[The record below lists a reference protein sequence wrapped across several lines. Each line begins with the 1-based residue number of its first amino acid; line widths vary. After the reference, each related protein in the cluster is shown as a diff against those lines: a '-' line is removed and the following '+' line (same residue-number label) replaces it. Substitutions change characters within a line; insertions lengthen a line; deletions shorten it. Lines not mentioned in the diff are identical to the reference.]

1 MRKLSMLRLATL
13 LATLFLFSLHLFAQN
28 RVTGTVTDATG
39 KGIPGVTVTVKGTN
53 TATQTNETGSF
64 AINAPTNATLVLSAV
79 GYTVTEV
86 AVGGQS
92 SVSVRMNTQ
101 ESSLNEVVVT
111 GYGTQR
117 RRDLTGS
124 VASVSARN
132 FNKGVVTAPDQLIQG
147 KVAGVQ
153 IVNSSGQPGAAASV
167 RIRGV
172 ASIRAGTQPL
182 YVLDGVQLPGVD
194 ARPGSNLGIGTSP
207 STNPLNFLNP
217 NDIASIEVLKDASA
231 TAIYG
236 SRGANGV
243 VIITTRRGQTGVPT
257 LELSTSGGIST
268 VMKRLEVLDGNE
280 YRAALTKY
288 SLTSGNFQGN
298 EDAFD
303 AITRNAYTQNHNFG
317 ISGGTEG
324 ARYRFSG
331 GYQDIEGVVRSSQMR
346 KFTGNFSGSFTFME
360 NKRLGVDINLLGTGI
375 QENIAP
381 ISEDAGFQ
389 GSVIGQALQWN
400 PTHPLRKANDSIWR
414 DHGLG
419 ATTVNPLA
427 LLEDWNDR
435 AITSTLIGSLSPYF
449 NIVNGLQFRTLIS
462 LNKGFGNRRTMLSS
476 RTNIQGLEGIGAAGI
491 SNNELTTVQFTNTL
505 NYNKQVT
512 SAVYLNAV
520 AGYEYYS
527 TNARNFNVFGRR
539 FPNDVNLN
547 YTNFMQ
553 YTEQSSRAIG
563 SYESPVTE
571 LQSYF
576 IRANANFKDRYAITA
591 TFRADGSTRFG
602 ENNKYG
608 YFPSVGFAWTLSNE
622 DFLQGNATL
631 SNLKL
636 RLGYGAVGNQDF
648 TSGASLNRIVFGQ
661 QSRSQP
667 QFGNPDLK
675 WETSV
680 TTNVGLDF
688 GLLRDRITGTV
699 EYFIRRTED
708 ALYDQEIARP
718 GPPGRTWIN
727 LPGNIENKGVE
738 VSLNGAIARG
748 ANFNWNVGV
757 NGAFIKNKI
766 TGLGQQFFE
775 TGALRGQ
782 GISGATSQRIVE
794 NQPLNVFYLARYIG
808 INKTTGQSDYEG
820 GDPSINKF
828 YVGSPNPTAVV
839 GFSTDLS
846 YKRLSLTVNMN
857 GAFGHYLYNNT
868 ANTVL
873 PIGNIGTRNIAKSLI
888 EGDVIENTAN
898 PVAPS
903 TRYLEKGDYM
913 KLANATLSYRI
924 GNFGVFR
931 NVLVSLTGQNL
942 FVITGFSGFDPEV
955 NTNAAV
961 GGITSFG
968 LEYTPFPSAR
978 TILLGLNFSL

>member
-1 MRKLSMLRLATL
+1 MLRLATL

-28 RVTGTVTDATG
+28 RITGTVTDATG

-64 AINAPTNATLVLSAV
+64 TINAPSNATLVMSAV
-79 GYTVTEV
+79 GYSVTEI
-86 AVGGQS
+86 ALGGQT
-92 SVSVRMNTQ
+92 SVTVRMNTQ
-101 ESSLNEVVVT
+101 ESALNEVVVT

-153 IVNSSGQPGAAASV
+153 IVNSSGQPGAAAAV

-243 VIITTRRGQTGVPT
+243 VIITTRRGQTGQPT
-257 LELSTSGGIST
+257 LELSTSAGIST
-268 VMKRLEVLDGNE
+268 VMKRLEVLDGDE
-280 YRAALTKY
+280 YRAALKQY
-288 SLTSGNFQGN
+288 NLTSGDFGGN

-303 AITRNAYTQNHNFG
+303 AITRTAYTQNHNFG
-317 ISGGTEG
+317 IGGGSEG

-331 GYQDIEGVVRSSQMR
+331 GYQDIQGVVRSSQMR
-346 KFTGNFSGSFTFME
+346 KFTGNFSGNFTFLE
-360 NKRLGVDINLLGTGI
+360 SKRLGLDINLLGTGI

-400 PTHPLRKANDSIWR
+400 PTHPLRRPNDSIWR
-414 DHGLG
+414 NHGLG

-435 AITSTLIGSLSPYF
+435 AITSTLIGSISPYF

-462 LNKGFGNRRTMLSS
+462 LNKGFGNRRTMLSA

-505 NYNKQVT
+505 NFNRQVT

-527 TNARNFNVFGRR
+527 TNARNFGVFGRR
-539 FPNDVNLN
+539 FPSDISLN
-547 YTNFMQ
+547 YTNLIQ
-553 YTEQSSRAIG
+553 YSEQSSRGIG

-576 IRANANFKDRYAITA
+576 IRANANFKDRFAVTA

-648 TSGASLNRIVFGQ
+648 TSGASLNRIVFDQ

-675 WETSV
+675 WETSI
-680 TTNVGLDF
+680 TSNIGLDF
-688 GLLRDRITGTV
+688 GLFRDRLTGTV

-727 LPGNIENKGVE
+727 LPGNIENKGLE
-738 VSLNGAIARG
+738 VSLNGALARG
-748 ANFNWNVGV
+748 ANFNWNVGI
-757 NGAFIKNKI
+757 NGAFIKNRI

-782 GISGATSQRIVE
+782 GISGATSQRIIN
-794 NQPLNVFYLARYIG
+794 NQPLNVYYLARFTG
-808 INKTTGQSDYEG
+808 IDRTTGQSNYEG
-820 GDPSINKF
+820 GDPANNKF
-828 YVGSPNPTAVV
+828 YVGSPNPKAIV
-839 GFSTDLS
+839 GFSTDAT
-846 YKRLSLTVNMN
+846 YKKLSLTVNMN

-873 PIGNIGTRNIAKSLI
+873 PIGNLGTRNIPKSLI
-888 EGDVIENTAN
+888 GTGVLENTAN

-903 TRYLEKGDYM
+903 TRYLEKGDYL
-913 KLANATLSYRI
+913 KLANATLSYRVGNI
-924 GNFGVFR
+924 GAFR
-931 NVLVSLTGQNL
+931 NVLISLTGQNL

-961 GGITSFG
+961 GGIGSFG
-968 LEYTPFPSAR
+968 LEYTPYPTAR

>member
-1 MRKLSMLRLATL
+1 MRKSSMLRLATL
-13 LATLFLFSLHLFAQN
+13 MAMLLLFSLHILAQT
-28 RVTGTVTDATG
+28 RVTGTVTDPAG
-39 KGIPGVTVTVKGTN
+39 KGIAGATVTIKGTS
-53 TATQTNETGSF
+53 TATQTNENGSF
-64 AINAPTNATLVLSAV
+64 TINAPANATLVLSAI
-79 GYTVTEV
+79 GYSVTEV
-86 AVGGQS
+86 AIGGQTNIA
-92 SVSVRMNTQ
+92 VRMNTQ
-101 ESSLNEVVVT
+101 ESALGEVIVT

-124 VASVSARN
+124 IASVSAKN

-257 LELSTSGGIST
+257 LELSTSAGFSS
-268 VMKRLEVLDGNE
+268 VMKRLEVLDGDE
-280 YRAALTKY
+280 YRAALKQY
-288 SLTSGNFQGN
+288 SLTSGDFRGN

-303 AITRNAYTQNHNFG
+303 AITRTAYTQNHNFG
-317 ISGGTEG
+317 ISGGSDG

-331 GYQDIEGVVRSSQMR
+331 GYQDIEGIVRSSQMR
-346 KFTGNFSGSFTFME
+346 KFTGNFSGSFTFLE
-360 NKRLGVDINLLGTGI
+360 SKRLGLDINLLGTGI

-400 PTHPLRKANDSIWR
+400 PTHPLRRPNDSIWR
-414 DHGLG
+414 NHGLG

-435 AITSTLIGSLSPYF
+435 AITSTLIGSVSPYF
-449 NIVNGLQFRTLIS
+449 TITNGLQFRSLIS
-462 LNKGFGNRRTMLSS
+462 LNKGFGNRRTMLSAK
-476 RTNIQGLEGIGAAGI
+476 TNIQGIEGIGAAGI

-505 NYNKQVT
+505 NFNRQVT
-512 SAVYLNAV
+512 SAIYLNAV

-527 TNARNFNVFGRR
+527 TNARNFGAFGRR
-539 FPNDVNLN
+539 FPADINLN
-547 YTNFMQ
+547 YTNLMQ
-553 YTEQSSRAIG
+553 YTEQSSRNIG

-622 DFLQGNATL
+622 DFLQGNAIF

-675 WETSV
+675 WETSI

-688 GLLRDRITGTV
+688 GLFRDRITGTV
-699 EYFIRRTED
+699 EYFIRKTED
-708 ALYDQEIARP
+708 ALYDREVARP

-727 LPGNIENKGVE
+727 LPGSIENKGLE
-738 VSLNGAIARG
+738 VTLNGALARG
-748 ANFNWNVGV
+748 TNFIWNVGV
-757 NGAFIKNKI
+757 NGAFITNKI

-782 GISGATSQRIVE
+782 GISGATSQRIVN
-794 NQPLNVFYLARYIG
+794 NQPLNVFYLARYTG

-828 YVGSPNPTAVV
+828 YVGSPNPKAVV
-839 GFSTDLS
+839 GFSTDAS
-846 YKRLSLTVNMN
+846 YKRVSLTVNMN

-888 EGDVIENTAN
+888 GTGVLENTAN

-913 KLANATLSYRI
+913 KLANATLSYRV
-924 GNFGVFR
+924 GNVGVFR
-931 NVLVSLTGQNL
+931 NVLVSVTGQNL

>member
-1 MRKLSMLRLATL
+1 MAI
-13 LATLFLFSLHLFAQN
+13 LFTFSLQVFAQN
-28 RVTGTVTDATG
+28 RVTGTITDPTG
-39 KGIPGVTVTVKGTN
+39 KGVAGATVVVRGTSN
-53 TATQTNETGSF
+53 ATQTDENGAFS
-64 AINAPTNATLVLSAV
+64 ISAPANATLVLTAIGFAS
-79 GYTVTEV
+79 TEV
-86 AVGGQS
+86 ALNGRTTITASMG
-92 SVSVRMNTQ
+92 TQ
-101 ESSLNEVVVT
+101 EAALSEVVVT

-132 FNKGVVTAPDQLIQG
+132 FNKGVVTSPDQLIQG

-153 IVNSSGQPGAAASV
+153 IVNSSGQPGAAAAV

-182 YVLDGVQLPGVD
+182 YVLDGVQLPGID
-194 ARPGSNLGIGTSP
+194 ARPGSNLGIGSSP

-217 NDIASIEVLKDASA
+217 NDIASMEVLKDASA

-243 VIITTRRGQTGVPT
+243 IIITTRKGQTGVPS
-257 LELSTSGGIST
+257 LELSTSSGFST
-268 VMKRLEVLDGNE
+268 AMKRLEVLDGNE
-280 YRAALTKY
+280 YRAALKQY
-288 SLTSGNFQGN
+288 NQTSGDFGGT

-303 AITRNAYTQNHNFG
+303 AISRTAYTQNHNFG
-317 ISGGTEG
+317 ISGGGEG
-324 ARYRFSG
+324 GRYRFSG
-331 GYQDIEGVVRSSQMR
+331 SYQDIQGIIRSSQMR
-346 KFTGNFSGSFTFME
+346 KFTGYFNGSFTFTE
-360 NKRLGVDINLLGTGI
+360 SKRLGLDINLLATGI
-375 QENIAP
+375 QENLAP

-400 PTHPLRKANDSIWR
+400 PTHPIRRPDGSIWR
-414 DHGLG
+414 NHGLG

-435 AITSTLIGSLSPYF
+435 AITSTVISSVSPYF
-449 NIVNGLQFRTLIS
+449 NILNGLQFRSLIS
-462 LNKGFGNRRTMLSS
+462 LNKGFGNRRTMLSA
-476 RTNIQGLEGIGAAGI
+476 RTNIQGQEGRGAAGI
-491 SNNELTTVQFTNTL
+491 SNLELTTIQFTNTL
-505 NYNKQVT
+505 NFNRQIT
-512 SAVYLNAV
+512 PAVYLNAV

-527 TNARNFNVFGRR
+527 TNGRGFGSFGQD
-539 FPNDVNLN
+539 FPTDVDLN
-547 YTNFMQ
+547 YTNLMQ
-553 YTEQSSRAIG
+553 YSTQSSRAIF
-563 SYESPVTE
+563 SAESPVTE

-576 IRANANFKDRYAITA
+576 VRGNANFRDKYAITA

-608 YFPSVGFAWTLSNE
+608 YFPSVGFAWTVSNE
-622 DFLQGNATL
+622 DFLKANNTF
-631 SNLKL
+631 SYLKL
-636 RLGYGAVGNQDF
+636 RLGYGMVGNQDF
-648 TSGASLNRIVFGQ
+648 PSGASLNRITFGQ

-688 GLLRDRITGTV
+688 GIFRDRLSGTV

-708 ALYDQEIARP
+708 ALYDREVARP

-738 VSLNGAIARG
+738 VSLTGNVVRG
-748 ANFNWNVGV
+748 TAFNWNVGI
-757 NGAFIKNKI
+757 NAAFIKNNI

-782 GISGATSQRIVE
+782 GISGATSQRIV
-794 NQPLNVFYLARYIG
+794 NDQPLNVYYLAKFIEVD
-808 INKTTGQSDYEG
+808 KTSGQSTYEG
-820 GDPSINKF
+820 GDPSINRF
-828 YVGSPNPTAVV
+828 YLGSPNPTAVV
-839 GFSTDLS
+839 GFSTDASYRKFSLS
-846 YKRLSLTVNMN
+846 VNMN

-873 PIGNIGTRNIAKSLI
+873 PIGNLGTRNIAKRLI
-888 EGDVIENTAN
+888 GGVVENTTN

-903 TRYLEKGDYM
+903 SRYLEKGDYM
-913 KLANATLSYRI
+913 KLANATLSYRL
-924 GNFGVFR
+924 GNVGRVFR
-931 NVLVSLTGQNL
+931 NVNVSVTGQNL
-942 FVITGFSGFDPEV
+942 FVLTGFSGFDPEV

-968 LEYTPFPSAR
+968 LEYTPFPTAR
-978 TILLGLNFSL
+978 TILFGLNFTL